1 MVDTR
6 RTQPANNNSNPNQ
19 PQEPLDNEAFLRD
32 LRTLVVQISQQV
44 QRHEQQL
51 NEMRQDEEPVQENGH
66 INADESSRHRSEEG
80 HHTVM
85 ETGDSSRHEQ
95 KKEQPI
101 SDVWRNF
108 NRCDPPTF
116 NGTFN
121 SSKSEAWIDH
131 LETIF
136 TLVLYTS
143 HQRVQVAIIQLV
155 DAAKRCPPIT
165 EGDRVLCFQQD
176 DMDVDAFIAKFLE
189 LIKYTAY
196 GQSEKN
202 SKGIPGPFLFLYEE
216 PSSGIGKRSGFNPGS
231 SSKKS
236 RFQNRQSQ
244 RPPLPRGNTSGSQ
257 SSFKGSTASAPS
269 TACSPTCSKCG
280 KHHQGKCWTCFTCG
294 KVGHIS
300 CHCTKNKQSAPET
313 RSTIPCRVFALTQ
326 EEADASPNLIRG
338 IISLQGHNIHALF
351 DSGAT
356 HSFIAFEC
364 AKRLNL
370 HVYDLPFDMNVS
382 TPAGSSVKTSNACL
396 NLVLEFES
404 HKTKIDLICLP
415 LKGLD
420 VIVGMDW
427 LIANS
432 ATLDCKA
439 KTVSLPVYCMPIE
452 VPSGP
457 PLLSVVQVDSYIKQ
471 GCQAFMVFFSVQAEI
486 EEEIDEIEIVNEFPE
501 VFPKEVSGL
510 PPEREVEFSI
520 DLPLG
525 TEPISKA
532 PYRMAPAELAELKKQ
547 LEELLEKGFIRPSV
561 LLWGSPVLFVKK
573 KDGTLRLCI
582 DYRQLNKVTI
592 KNKYPLPRIDD
603 LLDQL
608 VGSAV
613 FSKIDLRSGYHQLGV
628 KAEDVPKTAFRTRYG
643 HYEFFV
649 MPFGLTNA
657 PAAFMDYMNR
667 IFRPYLDKFVVLREH
682 KLYAKLSKCEFWL
695 KEVKFLGHVVS
706 AKGVVV
712 DPTKVD
718 AVLK

>member
-6 RTQPANNNSNPNQ
+6 RTQSANNNSNPDQ
-19 PQEPLDNEAFLRD
+19 PQEPLDNKAFLRE

-51 NEMRQDEEPVQENGH
+51 NEMRRDEEPVQENGH
-66 INADESSRHRSEEG
+66 INANESSGHRSEEA

-85 ETGDSSRHEQ
+85 ETGDSSQHEQ

-121 SSKSEAWIDH
+121 PFKSEAWIDR

-136 TLVLYTS
+136 TLVPCTS
-143 HQRVQVAIIQLV
+143 HQRVQVADVQLV
-155 DAAKRCPPIT
+155 DAAKRWWESVRPSDGTFPTWEVFKEMFFQHYFPSALQSLKET
-165 EGDRVLCFQQD
+165 EFYAFQQD

-202 SKGIPGPFLFLYEE
+202 SKWMADRLLQKARPEFRRQLVPLQIDSFDDMCTRLRLLDAEIKGYGYEIE
-216 PSSGIGKRSGFNPGS
+216 PKRDSQGRFSSFMRPSGGIGKRSGFNPGS

-244 RPPLPRGNTSGSQ
+244 RPPLPRGNASGSQ
-257 SSFKGSTASAPS
+257 SSFRGSTISAPS
-269 TACSPTCSKCG
+269 TARSLACSKCG

-300 CHCTKNKQSAPET
+300 RYCTANKQSAPET
-313 RSTIPCRVFALTQ
+313 QSTIPGRVFALTQ
-326 EEADASPNLIRG
+326 EEAGASPNLIRG
-338 IISLQGHNIHALF
+338 IISLQGHSIHALF

-427 LIANS
+427 LTANS

-439 KTVSLPVYCMPIE
+439 KTVSLPMHCMPIE

-457 PLLSVVQVDSYIKQ
+457 PCYQLFKLKVV
-471 GCQAFMVFFSVQAEI
+471 
-486 EEEIDEIEIVNEFPE
+486 
-501 VFPKEVSGL
+501 
-510 PPEREVEFSI
+510 
-520 DLPLG
+520 
-525 TEPISKA
+525 
-532 PYRMAPAELAELKKQ
+532 
-547 LEELLEKGFIRPSV
+547 
-561 LLWGSPVLFVKK
+561 
-573 KDGTLRLCI
+573 
-582 DYRQLNKVTI
+582 
-592 KNKYPLPRIDD
+592 
-603 LLDQL
+603 
-608 VGSAV
+608 
-613 FSKIDLRSGYHQLGV
+613 
-628 KAEDVPKTAFRTRYG
+628 
-643 HYEFFV
+643 
-649 MPFGLTNA
+649 
-657 PAAFMDYMNR
+657 
-667 IFRPYLDKFVVLREH
+667 
-682 KLYAKLSKCEFWL
+682 
-695 KEVKFLGHVVS
+695 
-706 AKGVVV
+706 
-712 DPTKVD
+712 
-718 AVLK
+718 

>member
-1 MVDTR
+1 
-6 RTQPANNNSNPNQ
+6 
-19 PQEPLDNEAFLRD
+19 
-32 LRTLVVQISQQV
+32 
-44 QRHEQQL
+44 
-51 NEMRQDEEPVQENGH
+51 MRQDEEPVQENGH
-66 INADESSRHRSEEG
+66 INVDESSGHRSEEG

-85 ETGDSSRHEQ
+85 ETGDSSQHEQ

-121 SSKSEAWIDH
+121 PSKSEAWIDR

-136 TLVLYTS
+136 TLVPCTS
-143 HQRVQVAIIQLV
+143 HQRVQVAVVQLV
-155 DAAKRCPPIT
+155 DAAKRWWESVRPSDGTFPTWEVFKEMFFQQYFPSALQSLKET
-165 EGDRVLCFQQD
+165 EFYAFQQD

-202 SKGIPGPFLFLYEE
+202 SKWMADRLLQKARPKFRRQLVPLQIDSFDDMCTRLRLLDAEIKGYGYEIEPKRDSPGRFSSFMR
-216 PSSGIGKRSGFNPGS
+216 PSGGIGKRSGFNLGS

-236 RFQNRQSQ
+236 RFQSRQSQ
-244 RPPLPRGNTSGSQ
+244 RPPLPRSNASGSQ
-257 SSFKGSTASAPS
+257 PSFRGSTVSAPS
-269 TACSPTCSKCG
+269 TARAPS
-280 KHHQGKCWTCFTCG
+280 
-294 KVGHIS
+294 V
-300 CHCTKNKQSAPET
+300 PET
-313 RSTIPCRVFALTQ
+313 RSTIPGRVFALTQ
-326 EEADASPNLIRG
+326 EEAGASPKLIRG
-338 IISLQGHNIHALF
+338 IISLQGHSIHALF

-404 HKTKIDLICLP
+404 HKIKIDLICLP

-420 VIVGMDW
+420 VIMGMDW
-427 LIANS
+427 LTANG

-439 KTVSLPVYCMPIE
+439 KTVSLPVYCMRIE
-452 VPSGP
+452 VSSGP
-457 PLLSVVQVDSYIKQ
+457 PLLSAVQVESCIKQ
-471 GCQAFMVFFSVQAEI
+471 GCQAFMVFFSVQAKI
-486 EEEIDEIEIVNEFPE
+486 EEGIDEIEIVNEFLE
-501 VFPKEVSGL
+501 VFPKEVSRL

-520 DLPLG
+520 DLPPG
-525 TEPISKA
+525 TKPISKA
-532 PYRMAPAELAELKKQ
+532 PYRMAPVELAELKKQ
-547 LEELLEKGFIRPSV
+547 LKELLEKGFIRP
-561 LLWGSPVLFVKK
+561 
-573 KDGTLRLCI
+573 
-582 DYRQLNKVTI
+582 N
-592 KNKYPLPRIDD
+592 
-603 LLDQL
+603 QL

-613 FSKIDLRSGYHQLGV
+613 FSKIDLKSGYHQLRV
-628 KAEDVPKTAFRTRYG
+628 KAENVPKTAFRT
-643 HYEFFV
+643 
-649 MPFGLTNA
+649 
-657 PAAFMDYMNR
+657 R
-667 IFRPYLDKFVVLREH
+667 IFRPYLDKFVVVFIDDILIYSQNEEEHREHLRIVLQVLREH

-706 AKGVVV
+706 AEGVAV

-718 AVLK
+718 AVLKWEQPKSVTEVRSFLGLAGYYRRVV